1 MYSSLNFRFHN
12 GNLSRAHIR
21 DANTIQFSKDR
32 IRRARWRA
40 PASRKADEHRRCR
53 PRKPGKSVMQESL
66 MTTNGAPCMQVN
78 AQGPTSRRTS
88 VEASS
93 DLSATVIR
101 DSIAETRT
109 WRYDIGKTK
118 NRGYTIRR
126 STTTNHRHLY
136 DRYRYSN
143 PTKIIGNFEKP
154 ALYIACSLNAAIKCL
169 EIDYSWHDNNII
181 IVIIAQNNWS
191 ILESQAYY
199 YWRQYI
205 DVREQL
211 CPSPRTRSIVSRIRS
226 LDFMPRHATI
236 NASVLASQCQCPST
250 VTRCDWTH

>member
-1 MYSSLNFRFHN
+1 MLQILNWFINRDIRKNVNCFGGRCSSLNFRFHN
-12 GNLSRAHIR
+12 GNLSRVHIR

-109 WRYDIGKTK
+109 RRYDIGKTK
-118 NRGYTIRR
+118 NREYTIRKR
-126 STTTNHRHLY
+126 R
-136 DRYRYSN
+136 DRRRQ
-143 PTKIIGNFEKP
+143 
-154 ALYIACSLNAAIKCL
+154 IAVILT
-169 EIDYSWHDNNII
+169 IDI
-181 IVIIAQNNWS
+181 
-191 ILESQAYY
+191 
-199 YWRQYI
+199 
-205 DVREQL
+205 
-211 CPSPRTRSIVSRIRS
+211 
-226 LDFMPRHATI
+226 
-236 NASVLASQCQCPST
+236 
-250 VTRCDWTH
+250 VTRTLLK